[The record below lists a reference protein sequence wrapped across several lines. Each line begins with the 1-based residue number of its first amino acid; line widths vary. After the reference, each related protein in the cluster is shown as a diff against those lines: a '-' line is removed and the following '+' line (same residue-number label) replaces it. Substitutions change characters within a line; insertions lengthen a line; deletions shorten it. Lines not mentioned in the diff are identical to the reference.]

1 MLAVDDGGGFLGLG
15 DNILPLLVLAI
26 GGALA
31 VGNVLAIVRPPGEQR
46 DGELARAP
54 IARSIGMAVIGAV
67 AAIWATA
74 SLVG

>member
-1 MLAVDDGGGFLGLG
+1 VGDGGGFLGLG

-31 VGNVLAIVRPPGEQR
+31 VGNVLAIVRPPGERR

>member
-31 VGNVLAIVRPPGEQR
+31 VGNVLAIVRPPGERR

-54 IARSIGMAVIGAV
+54 MARSIGMAVIGAV